1 VNAPI
6 TYWDYLVQQWRQ
18 SSPVQRQRWI
28 VVLIGLTSLWLVG
41 AVYSYYSVAGIARL
55 SSSLRWP
62 FALATGPMGFLWG
75 LLTAGGFIEDSVY
88 RPNRY
93 WPLLS
98 AVPLGIFWL
107 LGSLMGREP
116 DQAAQQRWQQQ
127 EHERSQGRLS
137 PGKIVRYH
145 RMVHGIPLAA
155 VRQGKQDVCAGV
167 PYEDSEGHV
176 LVTGPTR
183 SGKGLHLTQT
193 LLQWPGAALVIDPK
207 SEQYER
213 TAEYRR
219 RHFGSPIY
227 RLPGHC
233 LCLADYYDRLLDRDS
248 LFELHGHFLRPW
260 QSKERIFADKSRAL
274 FTAVGLYA
282 RARHLD
288 PIRVLL
294 DAADCD
300 PVEVLHALESVADA
314 KRHVRLFTDGL
325 APKSYQDNRFATSAM
340 GTFTTQ
346 LNGYQKHL
354 DTIAPPSG
362 SLAIPADWAQAN
374 ATIYITYS
382 LSDLQGVGGVVAAVV
397 AALMRHQVHH
407 RQQDRVL
414 VAVDELP
421 AVGLYNVTDY
431 LATVGGYG
439 ITLVLY
445 AQAVSQLLEL
455 YGHNRTQ
462 TILANT
468 AYQVWYP
475 PADLQTARLISDLY
489 GTAYRASRSQ
499 ATTHRQFT
507 SGGRSPQRQEIRD
520 AQGRQSWELR
530 PALEPSEV
538 MGLPKDE
545 VVVLA
550 QGGRQHRF
558 LAGRLNPIPLF
569 PLLPTPAALP
579 LPPARERGYTD
590 WHQCGDAARPPAQM
604 PDATYF

>member
-1 VNAPI
+1 VNTPV
-6 TYWDYLVQQWRQ
+6 TYWDYLRRQWQ
-18 SSPVQRQRWI
+18 NLTPAQRRRRLAALA
-28 VVLIGLTSLWLVG
+28 VLAGFWLLG
-41 AVYSYYSVAGIARL
+41 AAYSYYSVGGIARL
-55 SSSLRWP
+55 SSSLRLP
-62 FALATGPMGFLWG
+62 FALSTGPLGFLWG
-75 LLTAGGFIEDSVY
+75 FLAATGFIEDSLY
-88 RPNRY
+88 QPNRF
-93 WPLLS
+93 WTLLS
-98 AVPLGIFWL
+98 ALPLGAVWL
-107 LGSLMGREP
+107 LSTLFGREP
-116 DQAAQQRWQQQ
+116 DQATQQRWQQQ

-137 PGKIVRYH
+137 TREIARCH
-145 RMVHGIPLAA
+145 RVVQGIPLAI
-155 VRQGKQDVCAGV
+155 VREGKQEVCAGV
-167 PYEDSEGHV
+167 PYPDSEGHV

-193 LLQWPGAALVIDPK
+193 LIQWPGAALVIDPK

-219 RHFGSPIY
+219 RQFGGPVY

-260 QSKERIFADKSRAL
+260 QSKERIFADKARSL

-282 RARHLD
+282 RARQLD

-300 PVEVLHALESVADA
+300 PVEVLQALESVADA

-346 LNGYQKHL
+346 LNGYQKHI

-362 SLAIPADWAQAN
+362 AHSIPPDWAAAN
-374 ATIYITYS
+374 ATLYITYS
-382 LSDLQGVGGVVAAVV
+382 LNDLQGVGGVVAAVM
-397 AALMRHQVHH
+397 AALMRHQV
-407 RQQDRVL
+407 RNGQRERLL

-455 YGHNRTQ
+455 YGHDRTQ

-475 PADLQTARLISDLY
+475 PADMETARLISDLY

-499 ATTHRQFT
+499 ATSHRLFT
-507 SGGRSPQRQEIRD
+507 SGGRAAYRQEMRD

-530 PALEPSEV
+530 PALEPGEV
-538 MGLPKDE
+538 MGLPKDQ

-550 QGGRQHRF
+550 QGERQHRF
-558 LAGRLNPIPLF
+558 LAGRLDPISLF
-569 PLLPTPAALP
+569 PLLPAPDASP
-579 LPPARERGYTD
+579 LPPPRERRYTG
-590 WHQCGDAARPPAQM
+590 WRQSADAARPGTEM
-604 PDATYF
+604 PGSTYF